1 MDVSLAWENN
11 FPKGFGH
18 TSIAY
23 LKRCP
28 GFEDAKKGDINAAR
42 LVVNPCIKPSRIKK
56 LREQFP
62 QATLLPVLG
71 RNVLPLALAQ
81 AIGLPV
87 WVNVRLVHTVRR
99 KFLSAIQRLLHK
111 PKFAGNIQ
119 KGMAY
124 ILVDD
129 VVCQGGTVAAL
140 RRFVV
145 NHGGTVVAVVALA
158 YAIGSHFVAPAR
170 RVWIRLMVK
179 FGMMLDY
186 LLQIYG
192 IAASVWCLTNSQVK
206 YLLRFG
212 SVGNIKRKLA
222 KIVDTPCRAR

>member
-1 MDVSLAWENN
+1 MCASLAWEDN

-23 LKRCP
+23 LKRCI

-42 LVVNPCIKPSRIKK
+42 LVVNQCVKPSRINE

-62 QATLLPVLG
+62 QAILLPVLG
-71 RNVLPLALAQ
+71 RNMLPLALAQ

-87 WVNVRLVHTVRR
+87 WEDVRLVHTVRR

-119 KGMAY
+119 KGTAY

-129 VVCQGGTVAAL
+129 VITSGGTIAEL
-140 RRFVV
+140 RKFVLH
-145 NHGGTVVAVVALA
+145 HGGTVVAVVALA
-158 YAIGSHFVAPAR
+158 FAIGSHAVAPAKR
-170 RVWIRLMVK
+170 FWIRLMVK
-179 FGMMLDY
+179 FGMILAS

-192 IAASVWCLTNSQVK
+192 IAVSVLHLTNSQMR
-206 YLLRFG
+206 YLLRFAN
-212 SVGNIKRKLA
+212 VGNIERKLA
-222 KIVDTPCRAR
+222 KSVDTRSLAM